1 MAPRRPMTV
10 WRIFTLGLIGLV
22 VIFCHL
28 WVPGLSHASS
38 PATSKKETKPSLVQ
52 ALASDKSVPTVRWKI
67 ASKNFPQSV
76 SDKTVAT
83 KAKRPSHSAR
93 ASKKI
98 GPKKLKRRAQPM
110 TVVEPQPLIPANV
123 AHFGILEQPRRYDY
137 GRDRR
142 TGRVI
147 VPQSIGLLHD
157 HFPELDQNHDGVIDP
172 FERAVGRLDIE
183 HDATNR

>member
-1 MAPRRPMTV
+1 MTV
-10 WRIFTLGLIGLV
+10 FKIFTFGLV
-22 VIFCHL
+22 VTFCHL
-28 WVPGLSHASS
+28 LVPGLSLASA
-38 PATSKKETKPSLVQ
+38 PVTPKKEMKASLVGP
-52 ALASDKSVPTVRWKI
+52 LTSDKSVPAVRWKI
-67 ASKNFPQSV
+67 ASKNFPQPV
-76 SDKTVAT
+76 SEKIVAT
-83 KAKRPSHSAR
+83 KTKRPSHSAR

-98 GPKKLKRRAQPM
+98 GSKKLKRRAQPM
-110 TVVEPQPLIPANV
+110 TIVEPQPLIPANI
-123 AHFGILEQPRRYDY
+123 AHFGMLEQPRRYDY

-147 VPQSIGLLHD
+147 VPQSAGSLHD